1 MLAMEQA
8 RDFYDVLG
16 VSRTASDKDLR
27 KAYKRLARKYHPDVN
42 PGDAEAERRFK
53 EITEAHNVLT
63 DADKRRKYDQF
74 GRAYQH
80 AQQSGQ
86 WTSGDFDDFLRHWG
100 GAGGTG
106 FTVGGSFSDVFG
118 DLFGRAAGGGV
129 GRTRVETRAPR
140 QGENI
145 EHELQI
151 PFDEAISGAQKAISL
166 TISDRCTT
174 CDGIGG
180 PTQTCSECGGSG
192 VSRQA
197 SGPFSLSVSCPS
209 CQGTGRQV
217 TGRCQECGGSG
228 EVLRSRRINVR
239 IPPGVDTGKRIV
251 LRGEGAAGAGG
262 GPRGDLILRA
272 KVGEHPL
279 FKRRGYDV
287 DVEVPVKFTEAAL
300 GAEIDVPSVRG
311 TAKLKIPAGTKN
323 GQVLRLRGMGIPRM
337 DGSGRGDQFVK
348 VRLVTPG
355 KLTREQREWLEK
367 VAEQWTEDPRK
378 DLPV

>member
-1 MLAMEQA
+1 MDQA

-16 VSRTASDKDLR
+16 VPRSAAEKDIR

-42 PGDAEAERRFK
+42 PGDKEAERRFK

-63 DADKRRKYDQF
+63 DPEKRRKYDEF

-86 WTSGDFDDFLRHWG
+86 WQTGNFDDFLRHFA

-106 FTVGGSFSDVFG
+106 FTVGGSFSDIFG
-118 DLFGRAAGGGV
+118 DLFGRTAAG
-129 GRTRVETRAPR
+129 RQQAQTRGPR
-140 QGENI
+140 QGESI
-145 EHELQI
+145 EHELEI
-151 PFDEAISGAQKAISL
+151 PFEEAISGAQRAISL
-166 TISDRCTT
+166 TIRDRCAT
-174 CDGIGG
+174 CDGVGG
-180 PTQTCSECGGSG
+180 QTKTCSACGGSG
-192 VSRQA
+192 MSRQ
-197 SGPFSLSVSCPS
+197 SGGVFNISAACPR
-209 CQGTGRQV
+209 CHGAGREV
-217 TGRCQECGGSG
+217 TGRCKDCGGSG

-251 LRGEGAAGAGG
+251 LRGEGAAGADG

-272 KVGEHPL
+272 KVGEHPF
-279 FKRRGYDV
+279 FKRHGADIHI
-287 DVEVPVKFTEAAL
+287 EVPVKFTEAAL

-323 GQVLRLRGMGIPRM
+323 GQVLRLRGMGVDKM
-337 DGSGRGDQFVK
+337 GASGRGDELVK
-348 VRLVTPG
+348 VVLVTPS
-355 KLTREQREWLEK
+355 KLTREQKECLER
-367 VAEQWTEDPRK
+367 VAADWTEDPRK